1 MINKI
6 GQVMIYVN
14 DQEAIAKFWTEKVGF
29 VIKSENAAGAP
40 ERWIE
45 IAPTKDAATTFVL
58 QDKVAVAKAQ
68 PEMNLGT
75 PSILLYGDNLDAMY
89 EDFKAK
95 GVTVGALVDIPN
107 MGRVFNF
114 ADPENNY
121 FAILQK

>member
-14 DQEAIAKFWTEKVGF
+14 DQEAVAKFWTEKVGF

-45 IAPTKDAATTFVL
+45 IAPNNDAVTTFVL

-75 PSILLYGDNLDAMY
+75 PSILLFGDNLDAMY

-95 GVTVGALVDIPN
+95 GVTVGALVDVPG

>member
-14 DQEAIAKFWTEKVGF
+14 DQDAAAKFWTEKVGF
-29 VIKSENAAGAP
+29 VIKSENEPNAA

-95 GVTVGALVDIPN
+95 GITVGALVDIPN

>member
-6 GQVMIYVN
+6 GQVMLYVN
-14 DQEAIAKFWTEKVGF
+14 DQEALAKFWTEKVGF
-29 VIKSENAAGAP
+29 VILSENAPGAP

-45 IAPTKDAATTFVL
+45 IAPAKDAATTFVL
-58 QDKVAVAKAQ
+58 QDKVAVGKAQ

-95 GVTVGALVDIPN
+95 GITVGELVDIPN
-107 MGRVFNF
+107 FGRVFNF
-114 ADPENNY
+114 ADIENNY

>member
-14 DQEAIAKFWTEKVGF
+14 DQEAVAKFWTEKVGF

-45 IAPTKDAATTFVL
+45 IAPTKDVATTFVL

>member
-14 DQEAIAKFWTEKVGF
+14 DQEAVAKFWTEKVGF
-29 VIKSENAAGAP
+29 VIISENAAGDA

-68 PEMNLGT
+68 PEMNLGA
-75 PSILLYGDNLDAMY
+75 PSILLYGDNLEAMY

-95 GVTVGALVDIPN
+95 GITVGELVNIPN
-107 MGRVFNF
+107 FGRVFNF
-114 ADPENNY
+114 ADIENNY
-121 FAILQK
+121 FAILEK